1 MVEAVKKHWI
11 EIIEKIKK
19 HNEMASFMY
28 TVFSITQVASLHC
41 AVRREISPC
50 TCAPHEILNNTVHV
64 TCEGVGSFNQVFDAL
79 ANRWNPE
86 VNIWLKITHSQ
97 VEDLETRSFEDMHI
111 RITNLR
117 LNNDEL
123 T

>member
-1 MVEAVKKHWI
+1 M
-11 EIIEKIKK
+11 
-19 HNEMASFMY
+19 NSMAFVY
-28 TVFSITQVASLHC
+28 NILSIAQITSLHC

-50 TCAPHEILNNTVHV
+50 TCAPHEILNDTVHV
-64 TCEGVGSFNQVFDAL
+64 ACEGVGSFNQVFDAL

-86 VNIWLKITHSQ
+86 VNIWLKITQSQ
-97 VEDLETRSFEDMHI
+97 VEDLETRAFEDMNA

-117 LNNDEL
+117 LNYDDL